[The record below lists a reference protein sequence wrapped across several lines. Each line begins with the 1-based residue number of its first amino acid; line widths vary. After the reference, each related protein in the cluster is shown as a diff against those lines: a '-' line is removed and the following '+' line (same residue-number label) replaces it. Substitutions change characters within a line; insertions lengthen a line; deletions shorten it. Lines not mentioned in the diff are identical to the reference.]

1 MKKSTVFNLTVLFST
16 LYILFSPK
24 ANAQMTVE
32 QEIYNKG
39 IDNFYK
45 KYYYQAIDD
54 FNILINTNKVDYLFY
69 SYMYR
74 AYSKTEVGKYLEA
87 ISEFTTALGK
97 YPNNAD
103 LLNGRAWA
111 NCFAGYY
118 NSAVSDANRA
128 LSITKQGNFY
138 DTRATAYAL
147 LRSNSNAISD
157 FNESIKLEGKAL
169 YYYKRG
175 LVKKFNM
182 DYKGADNDFATA
194 KALDKSESY
203 KNLNDPL
210 YAVFV
215 YKKQGTSNS
224 ASSTS
229 NQGSTITARTPM
241 ALSTVKHKTT
251 FGSWYIYFPG
261 KPIDKTSSNSTLSTN
276 YTALYQTGE
285 WQYFVQYIVI
295 DYSHYKKYLMNDF
308 LKDFRQQYAKAINST
323 LGNVSTTT
331 NNNFDESCSYTM
343 SGGGLYGYF
352 RDGIIDNRV
361 VRIGLF
367 NSKRY
372 PTYIELNEFYNTF
385 SKTY

>member
-1 MKKSTVFNLTVLFST
+1 MKKSIVFKLTVLFTS
-16 LYILFSPK
+16 LYIFVSLK
-24 ANAQMTVE
+24 ANAQITAE
-32 QEIYNKG
+32 QDIYNKG

-45 KYYYQAIDD
+45 KNYYQAIDD
-54 FNILINTNKVDYLFY
+54 FNILINTNKVDYLLY
-69 SYMYR
+69 SHMYR
-74 AYSKTEVGKYLEA
+74 ASSKIELGKYLEA
-87 ISEFTTALGK
+87 ISEFTTELGK

-118 NSAVSDANRA
+118 NSAVSDATKA
-128 LSITKQGNFY
+128 LSFTKHAGYY

-157 FNESIKLEGKAL
+157 FNESIKLEGKAH

-194 KALDKSESY
+194 KALDKAESY
-203 KNLNDPL
+203 KNFNDPL
-210 YAVFV
+210 YAAFV
-215 YKKQGTSNS
+215 YKKQGSTNS
-224 ASSTS
+224 ANSTTNQGGSSTTS
-229 NQGSTITARTPM
+229 TPM
-241 ALSTVKHKTT
+241 ALSNLKHKTT

-261 KPIDKTSSNSTLSTN
+261 KPTEQSSSNSSFSSN
-276 YTALYQTGE
+276 YTALYQSGE
-285 WQYFVQYIVI
+285 WQYFLQYIVI
-295 DYSHYKKYLMNDF
+295 DHNYFKKYLMNDF
-308 LKDFRQQYAKAINST
+308 LMDIRQQYAKGFNGSIGT
-323 LGNVSTTT
+323 VSKIT

-352 RDGIIDNRV
+352 RDAIIDYRV
-361 VRIGLF
+361 VRVGLF

-372 PTYIELNEFYNTF
+372 PTYSELNEFYNTF
-385 SKTY
+385 SKLY